1 MADSWRVGEKG
12 DCRVRTAD
20 AIRTFLVYRFI
31 LSIKVLKVLIDV
43 IRFDGCIDVGTVSVY
58 SWWPRLNFKLKQDLS
73 VGGEG
78 RRDSLSLFSVFR
90 CWVVKVWM
98 RLIRVDLRI
107 ILSVLRRFICLESCV
122 DLS

>member
-1 MADSWRVGEKG
+1 M
-12 DCRVRTAD
+12 
-20 AIRTFLVYRFI
+20 YRFI
-31 LSIKVLKVLIDV
+31 LSINVLKVLIDV
-43 IRFDGCIDVGTVSVY
+43 MRFDGCIDVGIVSGI

-73 VGGEG
+73 VGGKG

-107 ILSVLRRFICLESCV
+107 ILSVLRRFICFESCV